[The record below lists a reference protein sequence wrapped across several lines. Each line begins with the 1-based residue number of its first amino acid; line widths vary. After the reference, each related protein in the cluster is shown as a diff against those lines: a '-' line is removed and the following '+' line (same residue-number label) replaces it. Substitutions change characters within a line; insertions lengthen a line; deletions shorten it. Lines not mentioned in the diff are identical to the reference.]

1 MNDIRKRTMRCKR
14 EITCNLCLFDCRR
27 AEITAKEDEI
37 RSDLLAACEMVL
49 EAAEPCDGEGSVK
62 DGDICEAIDWQAI
75 MAAINKAKTEVKP

>member
-1 MNDIRKRTMRCKR
+1 
-14 EITCNLCLFDCRR
+14 
-27 AEITAKEDEI
+27 
-37 RSDLLAACEMVL
+37 MVL